1 MLDVIE
7 FYPFC
12 SVANQQ
18 AMLIL
23 DILKKAIDEDELSQ
37 LKSFVE
43 RNLTTDEKFIIKFSS
58 GNQTNSSN
66 LATIVKIGLALKEMI

>member
-1 MLDVIE
+1 VLDVIE

>member
-66 LATIVKIGLALKEMI
+66 LATIVKIGLALKEMV